1 MRVDAARAFCVC
13 GLWLGLCLQGCASS
27 GQVREQQAA
36 AQASQS
42 EQDDAKC
49 KAGGAAQGTP
59 AYERCRERL
68 VQKRMEE
75 EAAQVKRRE
84 AFQKTLG
91 EGTSAAGGM

>member
-1 MRVDAARAFCVC
+1 MRFDASRAFCVY
-13 GLWLGLCLQGCASS
+13 GLGLLLCLQGCASS

-49 KAGGAAQGTP
+49 KAAGAVQGTP
-59 AYERCRERL
+59 AYDQCREKL

-91 EGTSAAGGM
+91 EGTAAAGGM